1 MTIPESDESIFEQAL
16 RADLPS
22 AEQEARLRR
31 RLLTAGIVAGSG
43 LAASSAAAGTSVG
56 LVGQLAAKVAALSW
70 PATLVLT
77 TAVATPIVALPVW
90 LAPKL
95 ERRTNAPEPG
105 AASRATAG
113 AARLAAARSNG
124 AAEPARAATSDGA
137 LAVEEQGP
145 AVEEQGPAAEEQGL
159 AAEPK
164 ALAAT
169 SSPSTRLSGKASSGE
184 PSDSL
189 AASAPTSTARSAAVW
204 PAAEP
209 DATNAPASPP
219 NASTL
224 RAETELLDRVF
235 AELRAGHQARAAA
248 LITEHEQR
256 FPNGLLRQER
266 ERARARLKTNLKG
279 E

>member
-31 RLLTAGIVAGSG
+31 RMLMAGITAGSA
-43 LAASSAAAGTSVG
+43 LAASSAAASAPVG

-90 LAPKL
+90 LGPKFDG
-95 ERRTNAPEPG
+95 RANAL
-105 AASRATAG
+105 AHASASRANAAG
-113 AARLAAARSNG
+113 SSVAAARSN
-124 AAEPARAATSDGA
+124 AALEPAHVASPEPA
-137 LAVEEQGP
+137 LADDVQALP
-145 AVEEQGPAAEEQGL
+145 
-159 AAEPK
+159 AEPK
-164 ALAAT
+164 AVVAPSSANART
-169 SSPSTRLSGKASSGE
+169 SSQASSGDQIE
-184 PSDSL
+184 RRAPASL
-189 AASAPTSTARSAAVW
+189 ASSAEAS

-209 DATNAPASPP
+209 EPANSAASAH

-224 RAETELLDRVF
+224 RAETELLDRTF
-235 AELRAGHQARAAA
+235 TELRAGHRAAAAA

-266 ERARARLKTNLKG
+266 ERARARLESNLKG